1 MAHAFANTVL
11 YLDWDRKG
19 WPYPIIPISV
29 NALGRNFEVSREGFG
44 HLKPEL
50 AGTDV
55 DLTASP
61 PGPSPRSL
69 YRLGKLVREIVEE
82 RPERVVLM
90 ASSSWS
96 HSFLTQKTEWL
107 FPDRETAANRR
118 LWRLTQVAIGLTA
131 VALWVFAARLGF
143 SANAAAWIGLA
154 AALVFCGHLAVIVFW
169 SDAFLITILHYL
181 PAVLFMAGVLVWYT
195 VAEAAGAGLVGLTAV
210 TLSVGAAAV
219 QAFALSP
226 DPKRLNPNT
235 IYHCLQALALILL
248 FVFVQGRLAV

>member
-1 MAHAFANTVL
+1 MTHGSELEAAQAERRFGLYEPGVALSDFALFLMTAGFAIWLAWVETGL
-11 YLDWDRKG
+11 PWLKW
-19 WPYPIIPISV
+19 SAV
-29 NALGRNFEVSREGFG
+29 ALFATLALGA
-44 HLKPEL
+44 L
-50 AGTDV
+50 AG
-55 DLTASP
+55 
-61 PGPSPRSL
+61 G
-69 YRLGKLVREIVEE
+69 LV
-82 RPERVVLM
+82 
-90 ASSSWS
+90 
-96 HSFLTQKTEWL
+96 HGL

-154 AALVFCGHLAVIVFW
+154 AALVFCGHLAVIAFW
-169 SDAFLITILHYL
+169 SNAFLITILHYL

-210 TLSVGAAAV
+210 ALSVAAAAV

-235 IYHCLQALALILL
+235 IYHSLQALALILL